1 MNGKEALKYINSYAI
16 LFLNRQLVNS
26 CMAVGYGSE
35 GISSL
40 KRIVRLR
47 VGLRCRNLRKGDGI
61 TKMSDLTHSRMRANE
76 TRRLDGSFLMSRNRR
91 Y

>member
-1 MNGKEALKYINSYAI
+1 MMNVSK
-16 LFLNRQLVNS
+16 V
-26 CMAVGYGSE
+26 VGYGSE

-76 TRRLDGSFLMSRNRR
+76 PQSVLTALFSCLENADINT
-91 Y
+91 

>member
-1 MNGKEALKYINSYAI
+1 MMNVSK
-16 LFLNRQLVNS
+16 V
-26 CMAVGYGSE
+26 VGYGSE
-35 GISSL
+35 GISLL

-76 TRRLDGSFLMSRNRR
+76 TRRLDGSFLMLETADINT
-91 Y
+91 